1 MSPTIQDIFDRVTV
15 LENYA
20 SLLSSF
26 EIVSCNIDT
35 NYNNIKLYLKGQN
48 LLPIPET
55 KAFINMTKQSY
66 GLNDFEIFVKYP
78 GLDFSDQY
86 FSYLLDAFL
95 ASHDAGKAFLIGATG
110 ELNDNTL
117 SLIHI

>member
-1 MSPTIQDIFDRVTV
+1 MSPTILDIFDRVTV

-20 SLLSSF
+20 SLLSSY

-78 GLDFSDQY
+78 
-86 FSYLLDAFL
+86 
-95 ASHDAGKAFLIGATG
+95 
-110 ELNDNTL
+110 
-117 SLIHI
+117 